1 VETKEWSR
9 CCTVSH
15 CVSDDSDSELPLLVK
30 FFYKYSMQALVHC
43 GQMCITS
50 GGDCVEKQFFVAENL
65 LYNECYSALCV
76 CCSFLRNK

>member
-1 VETKEWSR
+1 MKDGLRGQHFPRNHSTTAAVKQ
-9 CCTVSH
+9 
-15 CVSDDSDSELPLLVK
+15 LVTSTGVG
-30 FFYKYSMQALVHC
+30 FYKHSMQALVHC
-43 GQMCITS
+43 GQKCITS